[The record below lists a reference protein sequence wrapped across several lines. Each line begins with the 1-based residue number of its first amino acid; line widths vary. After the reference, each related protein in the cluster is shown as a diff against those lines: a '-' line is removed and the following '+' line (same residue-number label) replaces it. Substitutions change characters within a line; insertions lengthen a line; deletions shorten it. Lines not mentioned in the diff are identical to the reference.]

1 MYKVYYGND
10 ETDLSQ
16 MGSDYVLMDPSTDK
30 RIYDAQVT
38 LTINTAGVFKFTL
51 APDHPSYNRITIR
64 GDRWVKVFWDDV
76 CVFFGKVTD
85 TLKNAD
91 MSLAVTAKD
100 PLYELAN
107 VKFRYKSRGQTATYY
122 DADDYVIGAIAWFNE
137 INLSNYPVQVPMP
150 FNVGRPY
157 LPNSDRMVIDV
168 EPTEGKTISAL
179 FAPLFQQYGC
189 YMTMRGSTIVVATR
203 PYAERSTTL
212 RLGENIKDIKVE
224 VDAQDFPTAVYAMGG
239 QKYPQFILYSD
250 TPYDTHVPH
259 YRLAQDKP
267 VGTSIIHITYDK
279 TINNCIY
286 DPTYVY
292 NGGSPS
298 GTTSYSYISIDYHP
312 SRSHTGKSYVGYG
325 PVWIPS
331 TYATVHSGDT
341 VEIYC
346 TALIDVELK
355 RSDNIDIVLLPNS
368 RQDASGGDCI
378 PREAGAAGPD
388 IGSDNN
394 PIATTYQ
401 GVRLWVDYNTIIL
414 RNLAEQ
420 YGVRTFDY
428 TDDTIRSPD
437 TLFERAFEEL
447 IKRAVVGTRV
457 SVDAV
462 DPAMMG
468 EGTHLLLGDSV
479 NVESEPHGLSG
490 RMTLTS
496 MTLNLNDPA
505 SNKYTFGNQSVSITD
520 QIALLDAK
528 MAGLRDYVRG

>member
-16 MGSDYVLMDPSTDK
+16 MGSDYVLMDPSTNK

-51 APDHPSYNRITIR
+51 APDHPSYDRITIR

-85 TLKNAD
+85 TLKGAD
-91 MSLAVTAKD
+91 MSLTVTAKD

-107 VKFRYKSRGQTATYY
+107 VKFRYKSRGQTAKYY

-157 LPNSDRMVIDV
+157 LPGSSRMVIDV

-212 RLGENIKDIKVE
+212 RLGENIKNIKVE

-239 QKYPQFILYSD
+239 QKYPGIYYPD
-250 TPYDTHVPH
+250 PYGDRVTHF
-259 YRLAQDKP
+259 RLAQNKA
-267 VGTSIIHITYDK
+267 VGVRQLNITYDK
-279 TINNCIY
+279 TINGCIL
-286 DPTYVY
+286 DPMYVS
-292 NGGSPS
+292 NGSSPS
-298 GTTSYSYISIDYHP
+298 GTRAYSYIAINYHP
-312 SRSHTGKSYVGYG
+312 SVSHAKNDYVGYG
-325 PVWIPS
+325 PLWMPL
-331 TYATVHSGDT
+331 TWDT
-341 VEIYC
+341 VNSGETIEVSC
-346 TALIDVELK
+346 AGLEDIELK
-355 RSDNIDIVLLPNS
+355 TSDNIDIIVYTYPT
-368 RQDASGGDCI
+368 ATEGGGDCI

-388 IGSDNN
+388 IASDSN

-437 TLFERAFEEL
+437 TLFQQAFEEL
-447 IKRAVVGTRV
+447 VRRAVVGTRV

-462 DPAMMG
+462 DPAMMVG
-468 EGTHLLLGDSV
+468 GTHLLLGDSV

-528 MAGLRDYVRG
+528 MASMRDYLRG